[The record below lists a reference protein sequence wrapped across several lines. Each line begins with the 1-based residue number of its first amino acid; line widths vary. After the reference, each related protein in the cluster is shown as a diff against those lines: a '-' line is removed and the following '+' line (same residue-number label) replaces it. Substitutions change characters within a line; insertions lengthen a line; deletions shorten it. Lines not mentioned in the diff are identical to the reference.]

1 VDGVNHLQIFGRVTE
16 NPEKFGRAK
25 KIRKLFFGKICT
37 RTPPQTINIPNHAKT
52 PQNPKFSD
60 VIAIMDNQWYLQT
73 GSVKKQP
80 EICAKKSDQQKPAN
94 LTGFILFKMRLSR
107 KQAF

>member
-37 RTPPQTINIPNHAKT
+37 RTPPQTRNIPNHAKT

-60 VIAIMDNQWYLQT
+60 VIAIAGNSRVS
-73 GSVKKQP
+73 GSLSLKNPSKL
-80 EICAKKSDQQKPAN
+80 CAKKSDQQKPV
-94 LTGFILFKMRLSR
+94 IL
-107 KQAF
+107 QAKIAIKRVILEK